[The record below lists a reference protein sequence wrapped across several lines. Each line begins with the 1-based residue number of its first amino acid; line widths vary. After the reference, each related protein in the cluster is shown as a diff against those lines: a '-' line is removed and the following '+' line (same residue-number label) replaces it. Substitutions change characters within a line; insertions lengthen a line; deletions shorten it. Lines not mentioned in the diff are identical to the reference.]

1 MKKDFLTITPDNGGG
16 VDRLQKFNQQFWV
29 LYKQKFLFQL

>member
-16 VDRLQKFNQQFWV
+16 VDRCNCGCCPKSFNEGTF
-29 LYKQKFLFQL
+29 YDN